1 MLKIFFYYYE
11 KENAVLLASET
22 WLLASETWL
31 LAQILKSTKRMMVS
45 GSLVYSVWSHYS
57 ESLLYSAGPSTS

>member
-11 KENAVLLASET
+11 KENTILSASEM
-22 WLLASETWL
+22 WL
-31 LAQILKSTKRMMVS
+31 LAQILNSAERIVVS
-45 GSLVYSVWSHYS
+45 GSLIYSVQSHYT